1 MAANADDGDDVLIT
15 PEVLTKA
22 LFYARFEELSMDR
35 SICSSCFRR
44 DAAGEGEFSEER
56 VRQAY
61 QQMGLEFPTL
71 AELVQA
77 AMDMP
82 TALQAVLQSA
92 FALTKDF
99 APTF

>member
-1 MAANADDGDDVLIT
+1 MPGLRNCRWTEAFAHH
-15 PEVLTKA
+15 
-22 LFYARFEELSMDR
+22 F
-35 SICSSCFRR
+35 FRR